1 MTIPAETD
9 TPAAHFHAPL
19 SGSESSVIQF
29 HNIPEIS
36 IHCFVDTQG
45 MKVALETMAS
55 DRRMLRAHAEVHDGG
70 LEAAIARYRS
80 DPSPNLLIVETQAE
94 NAVIRERLNVLAHAC
109 NAGTKLLLI
118 GHVND
123 VGLYRDL
130 LATGVSEYLVA
141 PVTPLAVIACVSRL
155 YGGASSEP
163 LGRTIAFVGAKG
175 GVGSSTIAHNVASAL
190 GRLYGRGV
198 LLADLDHPF
207 GSARLCFG
215 LDENPAVGL
224 ALQEVERL
232 DYVLLERVLAKCE
245 RHLSVLTAPT
255 RLDEPCEPAA
265 DAFAHMLSVAQRNM
279 PFVVLDLPHV
289 WTSWSRRT
297 LLAADEV
304 VVCAQPDL
312 VGLQNAKNIFCQLI
326 RLRPND
332 APPRLILNQVGMP
345 RRSEI
350 NSSKFGE
357 ALGTAPAACIPF
369 DPAIF
374 STASNTGKMIADIG
388 PRSAAAKT
396 IQTLAGMLSGHGG
409 PTVGRRRSLL
419 FGRWLGRR

>member
-1 MTIPAETD
+1 MNKS
-9 TPAAHFHAPL
+9 AAAGTTSARQVSL
-19 SGSESSVIQF
+19 AGSGSGVIQL
-29 HNIPEIS
+29 HNVPEIS
-36 IHCFVDTQG
+36 IHAFADTPE

-55 DRRMLRAHAEVHDGG
+55 DRRMARAHVEVLDGG
-70 LEAAIARYRS
+70 LEAAIARYGKT
-80 DPSPNLLIVETQAE
+80 PSPNLLIIESQATSS
-94 NAVIRERLNVLAHAC
+94 VFRERLEVLADAC
-109 NAGTKLLLI
+109 HAGTRLLLI

-123 VGLYRDL
+123 VAFYRDL
-130 LATGVSEYLVA
+130 LAKGVSEYLVA
-141 PVTPLAVIACVSRL
+141 PVPPLALIACISRL
-155 YGGASSEP
+155 YDSSANEA

-175 GVGSSTIAHNVASAL
+175 GVGSSTVAHNVASTL

-215 LDENPAVGL
+215 LEENPAVGQ
-224 ALQEVERL
+224 ALREAERL

-245 RHLSVLTAPT
+245 RHLSVLTAPS
-255 RLDEPCEPAA
+255 RLEEPCDHSA
-265 DAFAHMLSVAQRNM
+265 DAFEHMLDIAQRNM

-312 VGLQNAKNIFCQLI
+312 VGLQNARNIFAQLI

-350 NSSKFGE
+350 TSGKFGE
-357 ALGTAPAACIPF
+357 ALGSAPVASIPF
-369 DPAIF
+369 DPATF
-374 STASNTGKMIADIG
+374 SSAGNKGKMIADIAPKSG
-388 PRSAAAKT
+388 AAKS
-396 IQTLAGMLSGHGG
+396 IAMLARLLSGHEVESPVRRG
-409 PTVGRRRSLL
+409 PRL
-419 FGRWLGRR
+419 LGRLLGR